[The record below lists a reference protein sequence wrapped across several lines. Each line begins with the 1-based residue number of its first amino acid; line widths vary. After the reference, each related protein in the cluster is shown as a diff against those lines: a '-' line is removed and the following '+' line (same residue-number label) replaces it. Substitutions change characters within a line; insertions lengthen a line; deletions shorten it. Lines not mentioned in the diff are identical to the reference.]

1 MLLSISLQPAS
12 GVHIYMYICDRI
24 TIVKFDLKHIGCI
37 DCISLY
43 QICHSHI
50 NIFLHA
56 AYKFRS
62 GEAVDIDIVV

>member
-1 MLLSISLQPAS
+1 
-12 GVHIYMYICDRI
+12 
-24 TIVKFDLKHIGCI
+24 VKFDLKHIGCI